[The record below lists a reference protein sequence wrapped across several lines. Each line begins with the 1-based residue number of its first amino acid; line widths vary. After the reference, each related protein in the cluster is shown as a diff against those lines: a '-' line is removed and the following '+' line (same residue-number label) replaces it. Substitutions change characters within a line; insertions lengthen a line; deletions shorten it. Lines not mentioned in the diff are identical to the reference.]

1 MSTTISN
8 SPAVPLWKQ
17 KYEQSQRRS
26 AAARK
31 AAETRR
37 NNERERREFETSQ
50 ENKLAWTYEN
60 TLKLEQRQ
68 ELELS
73 LIRAKAV
80 YDRKAEE
87 FAAAQQ
93 KLIEEAVK
101 AAAVKYGWNNVKA
114 ATMLWG
120 SYDAPRTVYYEEQ
133 HIILAEVLDSFLHDD
148 ENHPEFKD
156 VDDCFGDDVPGL
168 SFKERTETFPK
179 KDESACEGC
188 GKTIGE
194 DDDWFAGHST
204 TGVLCPSCAD
214 AIVEAEG
221 EVANGN

>member
-37 NNERERREFETSQ
+37 NNERERREFEASQ

-60 TLKLEQRQ
+60 TLTLEQRR

-73 LIRAKAV
+73 LMQARLV
-80 YDRKAEE
+80 YERKAEE
-87 FAAAQQ
+87 FAAAQR
-93 KLIEEAVK
+93 KLIADAVK
-101 AAAVKYGWNNVKA
+101 AAAVKYGWNQVKA
-114 ATMLWG
+114 ATTLRG
-120 SYDAPRTVYYEEQ
+120 SYRAPRDVCYEEQ
-133 HIILAEVLDSFLHDD
+133 HIRLAEVLDSFLFDD
-148 ENHPEFKD
+148 EHPEFKD
-156 VDDCFGDDVPGL
+156 VDDSFDDDVPEL
-168 SFKERTETFPK
+168 SFKERTETFPEE
-179 KDESACEGC
+179 DESACEDC
-188 GKTIGE
+188 GKAIGE
-194 DDDWFAGHST
+194 DDDRVQGHSA

-221 EVANGN
+221 EAVANN